1 MIFFRIDYLCL
12 VMPKTK
18 YKFNPDSLSYDKVR
32 LGVKELFFRFLAYLT
47 ASVIIAVIYWVIFAS
62 FFDSPKEKA
71 LEREVEQMTIQ
82 YDLIHR
88 EMANIENVLV
98 GLQKTDDNLYRT
110 IFEAEP
116 IPDTKRDGGVGG
128 VNRYESLEGYTNS
141 RLVIETATRLD
152 KIRKRVYVQSKS
164 FDDLIELAQNKEDM
178 LRSIPA
184 ILPISNKDLTRT
196 ASGFGLRI
204 HPIYKIIKFHYGMDF
219 TSPAGTDVYSTGNGV
234 VIKCLSSKRGY
245 GNHIIIDHGFGYIS
259 LYAHLSNFNVRVRQK
274 VQRGDVIGF
283 VGNTGTSVANH
294 LHYEIKLNGTNV
306 DPVNYYFEDLS
317 PEEYERMI
325 EIASKTGQSFD

>member
-1 MIFFRIDYLCL
+1 
-12 VMPKTK
+12 MPRTK
-18 YKFNPDSLSYDKVR
+18 YKFNPESLSFDKIR
-32 LGVKELFFRFLAYLT
+32 LGVKAILLKFLAYFIG
-47 ASVIIAVIYWVIFAS
+47 SVIIAVIYWVIFAS

-71 LEREVEQMTIQ
+71 LEREVQQLTIQ
-82 YDLIHR
+82 YDLINR
-88 EMANIENVLV
+88 EMVDVEDVLSD
-98 GLQKTDDNLYRT
+98 LQKTDDNLYRT

-116 IPDTKRDGGVGG
+116 IPVTLREGGVGG
-128 VNRYESLEGYTNS
+128 VNRYKALEGYKNS
-141 RLVIETATRLD
+141 DLVIETTNRLD
-152 KIRKRVYVQSKS
+152 KIRKKVVVQSLS
-164 FDDLIELAQNKEDM
+164 YDDLIKLASQKEEM
-178 LRSIPA
+178 LRSVPA

-219 TSPAGTDVYSTGNGV
+219 TAPAGTDIYATGNGV
-234 VIKCLSSKRGY
+234 ISAVSSSKRGL

-259 LYAHLSNFNVRVRQK
+259 IYAHLSNFNVRKGQK

-283 VGNTGTSVANH
+283 VGSTGTSVANH
-294 LHYEIKLNGTNV
+294 LHYEIKLNGSNI

-317 PEEYERMI
+317 PAEYERMI

>member
-1 MIFFRIDYLCL
+1 
-12 VMPKTK
+12 MPRTK
-18 YKFNPDSLSYDKVR
+18 YKFNPESLSFDKVR
-32 LGVKELFFRFLAYLT
+32 LGVKAIFLNLLAYLIG
-47 ASVIIAVIYWVIFAS
+47 SVILAVVYWVIFAA

-71 LEREVEQMTIQ
+71 LEREIQQLTIQ
-82 YDLIHR
+82 YDLIKR
-88 EMANIENVLV
+88 DMDNIENVLDD
-98 GLQKTDDNLYRT
+98 LQQTDDNLYRT

-116 IPDTKRDGGVGG
+116 IPVTKREGGVGG
-128 VNRYESLEGYTNS
+128 VNRYKSLEGYSNS
-141 RLVIETATRLD
+141 ELVIETAARLD
-152 KIRKRVYVQSKS
+152 KIRKKVYVQSKS
-164 FDDLIELAQNKEDM
+164 FDALIDLALKKEEM

-219 TSPAGTDVYSTGNGV
+219 TAPAGTDVYATGNAV
-234 VIKCLSSKRGY
+234 VEAVRSSKRGL
-245 GNHIIIDHGFGYIS
+245 GNHIILNHGFGYTSI
-259 LYAHLSNFNVRVRQK
+259 YAHLSNFNVRVRQK

-294 LHYEIKLNGTNV
+294 LHYEVKLNGTNV

-317 PEEYERMI
+317 HDEYERMI